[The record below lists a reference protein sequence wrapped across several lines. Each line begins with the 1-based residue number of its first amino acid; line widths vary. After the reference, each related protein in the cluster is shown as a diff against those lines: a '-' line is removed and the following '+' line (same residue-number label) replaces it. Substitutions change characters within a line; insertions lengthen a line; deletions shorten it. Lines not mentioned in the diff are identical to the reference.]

1 MTRAFSSRL
10 HPAWLF
16 YFLPYA
22 LIYVCNSSLG
32 HSCASLTPLMFFLSF
47 LCLFFLPGFAASS
60 ILLSRRRA
68 DIWEWI
74 GCSVLLSLFLYCAI
88 CLVCSVL
95 AFGLR
100 ALEGA
105 HVLTAVVAGGIAVVK
120 GKGRWVPLK
129 AARVSKASFLAVL
142 LLLLS
147 MSLILGLSQGRIDT
161 DWDSLD
167 HLAYV
172 RQILVDESIEPIS
185 VFHQGPDGIGTD
197 PRKGFLHALIA
208 IMCRWSGIDQVT
220 AWFWLPIVLGPLV
233 GLMFFLFARQ
243 LTDSTAIS
251 VLSTA
256 IFFLLYPEG
265 NPQWFNGIAF
275 PGRFSLGVVW
285 LGFAVYLRYVGRSR
299 RTDLALASVS
309 GFVLLAIHLPS
320 FFLFFGGCIA
330 LALACV
336 WKQHLTALK
345 SSGLV
350 VSLLVLLA
358 SSVPVLVW
366 RWISNGPAVNPVHTH
381 LHGVLFVFDGLYIA
395 GVAELSRWLGWLG
408 WLAVIASFFLP
419 RLTGGHRSS
428 YFLVALTVCSLFVA
442 VNPLITP
449 LIAPKAGYLT
459 FRTLR
464 IIPYALV
471 LACLLVGLV
480 GLARGR
486 HSLAKRTVTI
496 VTLLIVAAIMFGRLQ
511 RFVVAQA
518 EAVTHRGR
526 VPYEWKEGLGFLSG
540 MAGTYGVAADPVT
553 SYTIAGF
560 THHKVVAVLGQH
572 GPPNDPTGLDR
583 LIDQRRIMSPYTT
596 IAETVALMNR
606 HNVTLVFVNHTFA
619 EPRHMFQYS
628 IVLPMFEYQKAKF
641 EESPDVF
648 TPIWTGDNQWIY
660 ELRKDEN
667 VVLAR
672 DVVLKPA
679 IIDSALTA
687 KAVAVCGSVSLLAHR
702 FEDNTVSRNSTL
714 ALDVFWEKTAE
725 TGSQLPHVLIAR
737 FDHEVPK
744 GPLWNKRYG
753 RLYRK
758 ILESRSHARYRFR
771 RNLLPAHGVFR
782 TQDWEPGTIL
792 KDRYEIWIPDD
803 IHPGRYTVRMKLV
816 QFPLLLNLRLSDI
829 FQDADYFG
837 GAEVDTLE
845 IR

>member
-1 MTRAFSSRL
+1 MTRAFLSRL

-22 LIYVCNSSLG
+22 LVYVCNGFLG
-32 HSCASLTPLMFFLSF
+32 HSLASLAPLTFFLSF
-47 LCLFFLPGFAASS
+47 LCLFFLPGFAACS
-60 ILLSRRRA
+60 ILLARRNA

-105 HVLTAVVAGGIAVVK
+105 YVLTALAAGGVAVVK
-120 GKGRWVPLK
+120 GKGRWPPLQ
-129 AARVSKASFLAVL
+129 AARVSRASFLAVL

-147 MSLILGLSQGRIDT
+147 MSLILGLSQGGIDT

-172 RQILVDESIEPIS
+172 RQILIDESIEPSS
-185 VFHQGPDGIGTD
+185 VLHQGPDGIGTD

-208 IMCRWSGIDQVT
+208 IMCRWSGIDPVT
-220 AWFWLPIVLGPLV
+220 AWFWLPVVLGPLV

-251 VLSTA
+251 VLSTS
-256 IFFLLYPEG
+256 IFFVLYPEG
-265 NPQWFNGIAF
+265 NPLWFNGIAI
-275 PGRFSLGVVW
+275 PGRFCVGIVW
-285 LGFAVYLRYVGRSR
+285 LGFALYLRYVGRSR

-320 FFLFFGGCIA
+320 FFLFFGGCMA

-336 WKQHLTALK
+336 WKRHLTALK

-428 YFLVALTVCSLFVA
+428 YFLVALTACSLFVA
-442 VNPLITP
+442 VNPFIAP

-464 IIPYALV
+464 VIPYALV

-480 GLARGR
+480 RLARGR
-486 HSLAKRTVTI
+486 CSLAKRIVTI
-496 VTLLIVAAIMFGRLQ
+496 VTLLMVAAIMVGRLQ

-518 EAVTHRGR
+518 EAVTHKGR
-526 VPYEWKEGLGFLSG
+526 VPYEWLEGLEFLSG
-540 MAGTYGVAADPVT
+540 MNSSAVIASDPVT
-553 SYTIAGF
+553 SYTIAGL

-596 IAETVALMNR
+596 IAETVALMER
-606 HNVTLVFVNHTFA
+606 HGARIVFVNQTSS
-619 EPRHMFQYS
+619 EPRHLFQYS
-628 IVLPMFEYQKAKF
+628 ILPSMFVYDRSKF
-641 EESPDVF
+641 EDFPEVF
-648 TPIWTGDNQWIY
+648 TPLWSGDDQWVFA
-660 ELRKDEN
+660 LREDVTTTLPN
-667 VVLAR
+667 SAVLS
-672 DVVLKPA
+672 PA
-679 IIDSALTA
+679 TVDTVFVAEAETECDSV
-687 KAVAVCGSVSLLAHR
+687 KLLAHR
-702 FEDNTVSRNSTL
+702 FESDTVSRNSTL
-714 ALDVFWEKTAE
+714 AFDIFWEKTSQSS
-725 TGSQLPHVLIAR
+725 SQLPHVLIVR

-744 GPLWNKRYG
+744 GILWNKGYG

-758 ILESRSHARYRFR
+758 MLEFRSHARYRFR

-829 FQDADYFG
+829 FQDDDYFR
-837 GAEVDTLE
+837 GAAVDTLE
-845 IR
+845 MR